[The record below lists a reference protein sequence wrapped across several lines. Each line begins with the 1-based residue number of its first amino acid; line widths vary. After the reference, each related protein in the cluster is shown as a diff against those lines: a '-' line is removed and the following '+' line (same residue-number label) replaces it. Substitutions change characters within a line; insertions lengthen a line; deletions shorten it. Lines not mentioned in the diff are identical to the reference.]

1 VTAVEQIML
10 SERQSEI
17 LALIE
22 SEGAQYID
30 ALARRY
36 GLTTQTIRRDINHL
50 CDRGYARRFHGG
62 VDVLVEGRNISANAR
77 FALNSAAKQ
86 HIARRIAAEVPEGST
101 VLMGIGTTVQYV
113 AEALREHR
121 DLTVVTNNIDVAL
134 TLGDAKN
141 LEVQLTGG
149 VYRPDDRDMV
159 GIDVIRY
166 FEKFHA
172 TCCVIGAGGLDPAS
186 GLLEF
191 TYEEG
196 QVTSAILANAEMR
209 FLAADASKW
218 SRAAAVRVGGFSRLT
233 HFFTDRVPDDPAVAR
248 ALDIAGLN
256 VVACEAEEV

>member
-10 SERQSEI
+10 SERQTEI

-62 VDVLVEGRNISANAR
+62 VDMLVEGRNISANAR

-86 HIARRIAAEVPEGST
+86 QIARRVAAEVPEGST

-149 VYRPDDRDMV
+149 IYRPDDRDMV

-166 FEKFHA
+166 FEKFRA
-172 TCCVIGAGGLDPAS
+172 TCCVIGAGGLHSGS

-191 TYEEG
+191 TYEEA
-196 QVTSAILANAEMR
+196 QVTSAILANADMR
-209 FLAADASKW
+209 ILVADASKW

-233 HFFTDRVPDDPAVAR
+233 QFFTDRVPDDPAIAQ
-248 ALDIAGLN
+248 ALDVPGLK
-256 VVACEAEEV
+256 VVACGTEIA